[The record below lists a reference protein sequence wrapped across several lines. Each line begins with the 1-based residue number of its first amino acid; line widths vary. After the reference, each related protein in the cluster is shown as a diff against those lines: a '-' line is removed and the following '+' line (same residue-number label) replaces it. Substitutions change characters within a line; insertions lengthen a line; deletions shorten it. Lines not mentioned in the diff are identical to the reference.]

1 MLKSLAIA
9 ILTLFSIILTAQPIF
24 VASAQA
30 ATTCPDA
37 YLPVCGT
44 VDGTQKPFRN
54 ECFARAAG
62 ATHLVKGACTNPI
75 RFCPMIYQP
84 VCAIKFGVRRTYSN
98 SCEANR
104 AGATDIS
111 TGQCLVRPTM

>member
-1 MLKSLAIA
+1 MLKSLAIT
-9 ILTLFSIILTAQPIF
+9 ILMLFSIILSAQPTL

-30 ATTCPDA
+30 ATTCPDT
-37 YLPVCGT
+37 YLPICGT
-44 VDGTQKPFRN
+44 VGGVQKPFRN

-62 ATHLVKGACTNPI
+62 ATHLVKGACINPI

-111 TGQCLVRPTM
+111 TGQCLVRPTR